1 MTMGDSGRSTGAPDG
16 TWRPGGEDEPK
27 GLKDRVSRMASG
39 YSTKQK
45 VVAGVAVVGVVLG
58 VFLVSRMTGGT
69 KWAPLYTDLK
79 TEDGGAIVAELEE
92 RGIPH
97 QLAAGGTTIMV
108 PADTVYDT
116 RLAMSDTELPSD
128 GKVGYGVLDSQGLA
142 TSEFGQRVGYQRAM
156 EGELAT
162 TIEALEPVETAVVH
176 LALPADEVFA
186 VDDAQASASV
196 LVRTRPGQS
205 LSDDQV
211 RAVTNLVASSIE
223 GLSPDVVTVADAEG
237 NVLAAP
243 GQEINGTGGGGQRQ
257 KQTAQF
263 ESSLQKS
270 LDEMLYSVVG
280 ADKSKVNVSAVLD
293 FDETNTSRETFE
305 APAAG
310 PGGNDLV
317 LEESTREETYTG
329 AAAQANGVL
338 GPDTP
343 AATTGGDSDYSLDEA
358 DVRFAVNRVV
368 ESTNTA
374 PGAIDR
380 LSVAVLLDEDMLTAE
395 QAADLT
401 ATLSAAAGIEPER
414 GDVLTVTRMPFDETA
429 ADAVDAEL
437 EAAEAAEAAADRRAF
452 LQNVMLVGLLALLLV
467 VAFVSYRIAARRRS
481 RGANELAAGPDVPPA
496 LPPADLDAMVDEA
509 EDGDVLELTAIEDG
523 YELGE
528 IEELEGERELVS
540 ASVGAEQAVV
550 MAEELERRQRDEH
563 LADLID
569 NQPDEVASLLRGWL
583 GDRRGVAR

>member
-1 MTMGDSGRSTGAPDG
+1 MTMGDGGRSSAASDG
-16 TWRPGGEDEPK
+16 VWRPGGEDEPK
-27 GLKDRVSRMASG
+27 GLKDRVARMASG

-45 VVAGVAVVGVVLG
+45 VIAGVAVVGVVLG

-79 TEDGGAIVAELEE
+79 AEDGGAIVAELEE

-108 PADTVYDT
+108 PAETVYDT
-116 RLAMSDTELPSD
+116 RLAMSDTQLPSD

-162 TIEALEPVETAVVH
+162 TIEALDPVETAVVH

-196 LVRTRPGQS
+196 LVRTRPGQA

-223 GLSPDVVTVADAEG
+223 GLSPEAVTVADADG

-243 GQEINGTGGGGQRQ
+243 GQEISGTGGGGQRQ
-257 KQTAQF
+257 KQTTEF
-263 ESSLQKS
+263 ERAMQAS

-310 PGGNDLV
+310 PAGNDLV
-317 LEESTREETYTG
+317 LEESTRDETYTG
-329 AAAQANGVL
+329 AAAQAQGVL

-343 AATTGGDSDYSLDEA
+343 AAAVGGDSEYSLDEA

-374 PGAIDR
+374 PGAIER
-380 LSVAVLLDEDMLTAE
+380 LSVAVLLDEDKLTAQ
-395 QAADLT
+395 QAQDLT
-401 ATLSAAAGIEPER
+401 GTLSAAAGINPER
-414 GDVLTVTRMPFDETA
+414 GDVLTVTRMPFDESA
-429 ADAVDAEL
+429 AAAVDAEL
-437 EAAEAAEAAADRRAF
+437 EAAEKAEAAAERRAF
-452 LQNVMLVGLLALLLV
+452 LQNVMLVAFLALLMI
-467 VAFVSYRIAARRRS
+467 VAFVSYRVAARRRA
-481 RGANELAAGPDVPPA
+481 RGAMELVAGDDPPPA
-496 LPPADLDAMVDEA
+496 LPPADLAAMVDDA
-509 EDGDVLELTAIEDG
+509 EDADVLELSAVDEG
-523 YELGE
+523 ELGE
-528 IEELEGERELVS
+528 LVEDGEHELVL
-540 ASVGAEQAVV
+540 ASVAAEQAAV
-550 MAEELERRQRDEH
+550 MADELERMQRDAH
-563 LADLID
+563 LTDLID

-583 GDRRGVAR
+583 GDRRGVSR